1 MSYIL
6 NSDGKSELLDASYI
20 IVPQNDSL
28 FAIVKNNNV
37 TDLKEL
43 TIEEFLTSELKETDC
58 LLMYSAKEKKIKAV
72 NIPRNNAEYLVKR
85 SEDNVTLT
93 TGVSSVLGTNYEP
106 LMFIF
111 NSNEYKHLNETDIQ
125 IEVSSGKY
133 LVHTTISLYN
143 ENIGYLDDVSDIIP
157 LKYYLRMK
165 AGSGIVFDAPLLNTV
180 DPMLEFHQSRLV
192 EIEED
197 CILHIESN
205 YEGLAILPHMD
216 AIIIVLQRLNWDCI
230 LCDNIIDR
238 LNSIVVNTF
247 R

>member
-157 LKYYLRMK
+157 LM
-165 AGSGIVFDAPLLNTV
+165 I
-180 DPMLEFHQSRLV
+180 
-192 EIEED
+192 
-197 CILHIESN
+197 
-205 YEGLAILPHMD
+205 
-216 AIIIVLQRLNWDCI
+216 
-230 LCDNIIDR
+230 
-238 LNSIVVNTF
+238 
-247 R
+247 